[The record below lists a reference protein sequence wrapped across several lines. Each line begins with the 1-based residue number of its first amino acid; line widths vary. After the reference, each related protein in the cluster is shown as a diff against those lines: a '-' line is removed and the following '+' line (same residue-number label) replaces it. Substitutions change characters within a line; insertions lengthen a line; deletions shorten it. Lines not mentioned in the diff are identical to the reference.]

1 MIREINTPFA
11 VSIESLCLLL
21 KVFVMIGLVKYVGNH
36 SLYIK
41 HFCFICILLMWILSL
56 IPSCHREGEVGLSQN
71 DQVGIDSVVS
81 ACPDI
86 DSLQSCLRY
95 FERTANELGVILAY
109 KELGVRYREAARFNE
124 AIGCHREGLRL
135 AMQRK
140 DTSEVIQALNNI
152 GTNFRRL
159 GIMDEASNYHY
170 RALSLCERLGDKESY
185 KARKNRTIS
194 LSGIG
199 NVYLT
204 LENCE
209 MADSIFRI
217 ALEEERTLDSDLG
230 LAMNYANLGSIFEM
244 RGMMDSA
251 FVYYNYSME
260 HNRAAGSVV
269 GISLCHNHIGRLF
282 EKKGQW
288 DQAIREYR
296 NAYDLMVADNDLYHW
311 LESCLALAR
320 VNIYKGDLRMAEAF
334 LEHAEGA
341 AKVTRAWKHLSS
353 VYHLDYLRYEK
364 LGDYKNALN
373 AYTSS
378 LAYADSMRNTEN
390 MNHIQNLRVDY
401 EKERSNRELSLIQK
415 NYEMGQRTKNIF
427 LIACLIVLF
436 LTVVAMGF
444 LWYALR
450 MKSRNQQVMRRMEE
464 VRANFFTNV
473 THEFRTPL
481 TVILGVSEELRKG
494 GIGEEELKTGLN
506 MIGRQGKNLLELVN
520 QLLEVAKVRSEI
532 GDPEWRTGDIVAYTS
547 MIVED
552 NRAYARQG
560 QVDLCFTPSETII
573 SMDFVPEYFRRIMDN
588 LLRNAIKFTPRGGRV
603 VVTMECV
610 GSMLVTHVADTGCG
624 IAEED
629 LPHIFKAFY
638 LGETGG
644 AGTMGTGIGLSLV
657 RQMVR
662 SMEGRVSVKSTAGVG
677 SEFVVMLPLRHG
689 DSYYIGRLLN
699 GAYQIVYARNGA
711 EGLEIAAEQMPDLI
725 LTDLMML
732 EMDGYELCRR
742 VRESEVLNHIPIII
756 ITAKSGGKE
765 RVCGLEVGADAYLEK
780 PFNAEELNIR
790 ITKFLEQRRLLRE
803 KYSKAMREGTEL
815 NVKLNPADQDFLA
828 HLNDYIYALMSNHG
842 LNSDMVDDKMCMSRS
857 QLNRKV
863 RAITGYNTSAYILQ
877 MRMER
882 SKRLLASTEELI
894 GDIALK
900 CGFEDANYFARL
912 FKQIF
917 NVTPSQYRKS
927 LIQ

>member
-725 LTDLMML
+725 LTDLMMP

-842 LNSDMVDDKMCMSRS
+842 LNSDMVADKMCMSRS

>member
-1 MIREINTPFA
+1 MIREINTLFA

-644 AGTMGTGIGLSLV
+644 AGTMGTGVGLSLV

-699 GAYQIVYARNGA
+699 GAYQIIYAQNGA

-725 LTDLMML
+725 LTDLMMP

-842 LNSDMVDDKMCMSRS
+842 LNSDMVADKMCMSRS

>member
-124 AIGCHREGLRL
+124 AIGYHREGLRL

-288 DQAIREYR
+288 DQAIRKYR

-725 LTDLMML
+725 LTDLMMP

-842 LNSDMVDDKMCMSRS
+842 LNSDMVADKMCMSRS

>member
-1 MIREINTPFA
+1 
-11 VSIESLCLLL
+11 
-21 KVFVMIGLVKYVGNH
+21 
-36 SLYIK
+36 
-41 HFCFICILLMWILSL
+41 MWILSL

-109 KELGVRYREAARFNE
+109 KELEVRYREAARFNE

-341 AKVTRAWKHLSS
+341 AKVPRAWKHLSS
-353 VYHLDYLRYEK
+353 VYHLDYLRYKK

-401 EKERSNRELSLIQK
+401 EKERSNRKLSLIQK

-699 GAYQIVYARNGA
+699 GAYQIIYAQNGA

-725 LTDLMML
+725 LTDLMMP

-790 ITKFLEQRRLLRE
+790 ITKLLEQRRLLRE

-828 HLNDYIYALMSNHG
+828 RLNDYIYALISNHG

>member
-1 MIREINTPFA
+1 MIREINTLFA

-725 LTDLMML
+725 LTDLMMP

>member
-1 MIREINTPFA
+1 
-11 VSIESLCLLL
+11 
-21 KVFVMIGLVKYVGNH
+21 
-36 SLYIK
+36 
-41 HFCFICILLMWILSL
+41 MWILSL

-109 KELGVRYREAARFNE
+109 KELEVRYREAARFNE

-341 AKVTRAWKHLSS
+341 AKVPRAC
-353 VYHLDYLRYEK
+353 
-364 LGDYKNALN
+364 AL
-373 AYTSS
+373 
-378 LAYADSMRNTEN
+378 
-390 MNHIQNLRVDY
+390 
-401 EKERSNRELSLIQK
+401 LIS
-415 NYEMGQRTKNIF
+415 I
-427 LIACLIVLF
+427 
-436 LTVVAMGF
+436 
-444 LWYALR
+444 
-450 MKSRNQQVMRRMEE
+450 
-464 VRANFFTNV
+464 
-473 THEFRTPL
+473 P
-481 TVILGVSEELRKG
+481 GV
-494 GIGEEELKTGLN
+494 
-506 MIGRQGKNLLELVN
+506 
-520 QLLEVAKVRSEI
+520 
-532 GDPEWRTGDIVAYTS
+532 
-547 MIVED
+547 
-552 NRAYARQG
+552 
-560 QVDLCFTPSETII
+560 
-573 SMDFVPEYFRRIMDN
+573 
-588 LLRNAIKFTPRGGRV
+588 
-603 VVTMECV
+603 
-610 GSMLVTHVADTGCG
+610 
-624 IAEED
+624 
-629 LPHIFKAFY
+629 
-638 LGETGG
+638 
-644 AGTMGTGIGLSLV
+644 
-657 RQMVR
+657 
-662 SMEGRVSVKSTAGVG
+662 
-677 SEFVVMLPLRHG
+677 
-689 DSYYIGRLLN
+689 
-699 GAYQIVYARNGA
+699 
-711 EGLEIAAEQMPDLI
+711 EIAALGEKL
-725 LTDLMML
+725 
-732 EMDGYELCRR
+732 
-742 VRESEVLNHIPIII
+742 SII
-756 ITAKSGGKE
+756 
-765 RVCGLEVGADAYLEK
+765 R
-780 PFNAEELNIR
+780 
-790 ITKFLEQRRLLRE
+790 
-803 KYSKAMREGTEL
+803 
-815 NVKLNPADQDFLA
+815 
-828 HLNDYIYALMSNHG
+828 
-842 LNSDMVDDKMCMSRS
+842 
-857 QLNRKV
+857 
-863 RAITGYNTSAYILQ
+863 
-877 MRMER
+877 
-882 SKRLLASTEELI
+882 
-894 GDIALK
+894 
-900 CGFEDANYFARL
+900 
-912 FKQIF
+912 
-917 NVTPSQYRKS
+917 
-927 LIQ
+927 

>member
-1 MIREINTPFA
+1 
-11 VSIESLCLLL
+11 
-21 KVFVMIGLVKYVGNH
+21 
-36 SLYIK
+36 
-41 HFCFICILLMWILSL
+41 MWILSL

-109 KELGVRYREAARFNE
+109 KELEVRYREAARFNE

-341 AKVTRAWKHLSS
+341 AKVTLAWKHLSS

-725 LTDLMML
+725 LTDLMMP

-842 LNSDMVDDKMCMSRS
+842 LNSDMVADKMCMSRS

>member
-1 MIREINTPFA
+1 
-11 VSIESLCLLL
+11 
-21 KVFVMIGLVKYVGNH
+21 
-36 SLYIK
+36 
-41 HFCFICILLMWILSL
+41 MWILSL

-109 KELGVRYREAARFNE
+109 KELEVRYREAARFNE

-341 AKVTRAWKHLSS
+341 AKVPRAWKHLSS
-353 VYHLDYLRYEK
+353 VYHLDYLRYKK

-401 EKERSNRELSLIQK
+401 EKERSNRKLSLIQK

-532 GDPEWRTGDIVAYTS
+532 GDPEWRTGDIVAYT
-547 MIVED
+547 
-552 NRAYARQG
+552 RA
-560 QVDLCFTPSETII
+560 
-573 SMDFVPEYFRRIMDN
+573 
-588 LLRNAIKFTPRGGRV
+588 
-603 VVTMECV
+603 
-610 GSMLVTHVADTGCG
+610 
-624 IAEED
+624 
-629 LPHIFKAFY
+629 
-638 LGETGG
+638 
-644 AGTMGTGIGLSLV
+644 
-657 RQMVR
+657 
-662 SMEGRVSVKSTAGVG
+662 
-677 SEFVVMLPLRHG
+677 
-689 DSYYIGRLLN
+689 
-699 GAYQIVYARNGA
+699 
-711 EGLEIAAEQMPDLI
+711 
-725 LTDLMML
+725 
-732 EMDGYELCRR
+732 
-742 VRESEVLNHIPIII
+742 
-756 ITAKSGGKE
+756 
-765 RVCGLEVGADAYLEK
+765 
-780 PFNAEELNIR
+780 
-790 ITKFLEQRRLLRE
+790 
-803 KYSKAMREGTEL
+803 
-815 NVKLNPADQDFLA
+815 
-828 HLNDYIYALMSNHG
+828 
-842 LNSDMVDDKMCMSRS
+842 
-857 QLNRKV
+857 
-863 RAITGYNTSAYILQ
+863 
-877 MRMER
+877 
-882 SKRLLASTEELI
+882 
-894 GDIALK
+894 
-900 CGFEDANYFARL
+900 
-912 FKQIF
+912 
-917 NVTPSQYRKS
+917 
-927 LIQ
+927 

>member
-1 MIREINTPFA
+1 
-11 VSIESLCLLL
+11 
-21 KVFVMIGLVKYVGNH
+21 
-36 SLYIK
+36 
-41 HFCFICILLMWILSL
+41 MWILSL

-109 KELGVRYREAARFNE
+109 KELEVRYREAARFNE

-401 EKERSNRELSLIQK
+401 EKERSNRKLSLIQK

-699 GAYQIVYARNGA
+699 GAYQIIYAQNGA

-725 LTDLMML
+725 LTDLMMP

-790 ITKFLEQRRLLRE
+790 ITKLLEQRRLLRE

-828 HLNDYIYALMSNHG
+828 RLNDYIYALISNHG